1 MGSNSNNKI
10 SWQEIWN
17 LNIRGGY
24 IFDGKVSER
33 QKIAS
38 YTSRVIETPDSR
50 EAVIYISHYLSH
62 FTQVKLKYV

>member
-17 LNIRGGY
+17 LNIHGGY
-24 IFDGKVSER
+24 IFDRKVSER

-50 EAVIYISHYLSH
+50 
-62 FTQVKLKYV
+62 